1 MTLKKLFTLFPLS
14 VPRTPPALR
23 SLSLPVTRGQRRLR
37 ELILKAQHPENPPF
51 FFLTQCESAGMAK
64 WIRASPPKPHVV
76 KRPQRDAVGNSFHSR
91 KLWEHSSS
99 LILWLC
105 SLYGYTRASKM
116 LFSLAFSLHVHIL
129 AVLMRCMWVCWLGI
143 GHVLFNS
150 KRQVASLW
158 KEPLVVMLLP
168 DQQLL
173 VDKRKDGSIWL

>member
-1 MTLKKLFTLFPLS
+1 
-14 VPRTPPALR
+14 
-23 SLSLPVTRGQRRLR
+23 
-37 ELILKAQHPENPPF
+37 
-51 FFLTQCESAGMAK
+51 
-64 WIRASPPKPHVV
+64 
-76 KRPQRDAVGNSFHSR
+76 
-91 KLWEHSSS
+91 
-99 LILWLC
+99 
-105 SLYGYTRASKM
+105 M

-158 KEPLVVMLLP
+158 KGPLVVMLLP